1 MFHLLVILAFCAAQ
15 VMGEDEWGRAI
26 RKKNFRETLKK
37 FESGSI
43 QQAKPLVQLIKNISA
58 KMEDDCVLFD
68 DGGKCIFKLQKVST
82 TTKAPST
89 VLRTPRH
96 NEPFPDANSSKAF
109 LKEKILALARK
120 SYPTIAKIIEGFYS
134 ESTDSLLQKDE
145 QDTKLWSKRL
155 TSSANL
161 VNIRLAERMEKFVE
175 NIKSFKRP
183 SLAIL
188 IVSILISLILFGN
201 CIFSSVMS
209 GLERWRRAQN
219 NRFDQYYNERQ
230 EQEMALQ
237 GGVRAIANQP

>member
-1 MFHLLVILAFCAAQ
+1 MFHLLVVMAFCAAQ

-68 DGGKCIFKLQKVST
+68 DGGKCLFKLQKVST
-82 TTKAPST
+82 TTKTPST

-96 NEPFPDANSSKAF
+96 TEPFPDATSSKAF
-109 LKEKILALARK
+109 LKERILALVRK

-161 VNIRLAERMEKFVE
+161 VNIRLAERMESFIE
-175 NIKSFKRP
+175 NVKYFKRP

-201 CIFSSVMS
+201 CIFNSVMS